1 MSFLWI
7 WHLSLISADS
17 KTARRR
23 KCRTYSIAGWRI
35 IPFYVSIFGFIPL
48 YSWWISHW
56 YVIFKVML
64 QLFRSIPE
72 FKTKQNG
79 WQPSI
84 GLNSTFQWN
93 EEQKIVLQ
101 WSWRSSSSCF
111 ISCFPHPS
119 HPHGPPYPHVQ
130 LSLASSSMSSYNWS
144 GIAESGHMKVN
155 WYWPQRGNV
164 YRPNDTPACVIQI
177 DFFGTD
183 KQ

>member
-1 MSFLWI
+1 MILGEVPHVVYMAAIRQFQETTTTHNVLQNFSWVPFYKSKTSKKKQGELFSYPRFGSLGLFPYILLVFSVFYWLSSHCKKRGRQVKSQHMSFLWI

-35 IPFYVSIFGFIPL
+35 IPFYVSIFGFIHL

-84 GLNSTFQWN
+84 GSNSTFQ
-93 EEQKIVLQ
+93 
-101 WSWRSSSSCF
+101 
-111 ISCFPHPS
+111 
-119 HPHGPPYPHVQ
+119 
-130 LSLASSSMSSYNWS
+130 
-144 GIAESGHMKVN
+144 
-155 WYWPQRGNV
+155 
-164 YRPNDTPACVIQI
+164 
-177 DFFGTD
+177 
-183 KQ
+183 